1 MEASGYDFPMLLA
14 QKPIVLV
21 DDTKQYVHTFKLW
34 LETVT
39 RNVLTTTQGF
49 L

>member
-21 DDTKQYVHTFKLW
+21 DDTKQYVHTFKL
-34 LETVT
+34 
-39 RNVLTTTQGF
+39 
-49 L
+49 